1 VAHDLG
7 EVAVRRFQQQ
17 MIWLV
22 IRQ

>member
-7 EVAVRRFQQQ
+7 EVAVRRFQQK
-17 MIWLV
+17 MIMLV